1 MLGWPAIVPS
11 DFLCPALWIAGSEDR
26 HTAASV
32 MEYQQALDGSL
43 VQVYVIEG
51 LDHEEAYTEID
62 KVFPILLAFTE

>member
-1 MLGWPAIVPS
+1 
-11 DFLCPALWIAGSEDR
+11 
-26 HTAASV
+26 